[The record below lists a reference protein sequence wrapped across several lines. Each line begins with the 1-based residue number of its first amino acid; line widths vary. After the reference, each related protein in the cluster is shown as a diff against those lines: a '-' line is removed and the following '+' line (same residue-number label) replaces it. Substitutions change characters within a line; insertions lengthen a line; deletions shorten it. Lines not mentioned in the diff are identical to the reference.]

1 MSTFPNGAS
10 LSGHNLISSNVTRFV
25 YLDESGTGKGDT
37 HLVVA
42 GIVVHADKQLNELES
57 RIAEIA
63 DRLIPGDIRP
73 GFVFHAVD
81 LFNANKPFTKGKW
94 TFDDAMEVGS
104 AFAKAISE
112 TGVGI
117 VWRSILRSTPVPSH
131 AKFSTLAIQH
141 SIAFV
146 STLMLVEGFMRS
158 NAAGEVCIAVAE
170 NIKEHKEAI
179 KQAQRVYRDQSLIFE
194 MGIDHSLLPL
204 RTIKDTVHFVEK
216 AESPAIQ
223 MADFVCY
230 LIRKA
235 HMLDKRFVDLVR
247 TISPSVIA
255 KSSS

>member
-1 MSTFPNGAS
+1 
-10 LSGHNLISSNVTRFV
+10 
-25 YLDESGTGKGDT
+25 
-37 HLVVA
+37 
-42 GIVVHADKQLNELES
+42 
-57 RIAEIA
+57 
-63 DRLIPGDIRP
+63 
-73 GFVFHAVD
+73 
-81 LFNANKPFTKGKW
+81 
-94 TFDDAMEVGS
+94 
-104 AFAKAISE
+104 
-112 TGVGI
+112 
-117 VWRSILRSTPVPSH
+117 
-131 AKFSTLAIQH
+131 
-141 SIAFV
+141 
-146 STLMLVEGFMRS
+146 MLVEGFMRS